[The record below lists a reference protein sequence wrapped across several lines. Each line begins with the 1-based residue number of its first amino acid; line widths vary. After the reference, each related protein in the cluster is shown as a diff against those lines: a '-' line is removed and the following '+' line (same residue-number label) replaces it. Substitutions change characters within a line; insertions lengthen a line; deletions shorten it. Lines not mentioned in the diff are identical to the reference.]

1 MSVDFLEYELNP
13 YTIHRHLRDN
23 DSEQRW
29 LIKTAKKSSSYSKLE
44 EEIYS
49 LRCMLEQMVIEG
61 RSMTSDAVIELSTIL
76 DSKINEYM
84 KDSANSR

>member
-1 MSVDFLEYELNP
+1 MSMVFLEYQPKPYRNQMHLNQ
-13 YTIHRHLRDN
+13 D

-29 LIKTAKKSSSYSKLE
+29 LIKTANKSYSNSHLE

-84 KDSANSR
+84 KHSVKSR

>member
-1 MSVDFLEYELNP
+1 MSMAFLEYQLNP
-13 YTIHRHLRDN
+13 YRNHMHLREN
-23 DSEQRW
+23 DSDQRW
-29 LIKTAKKSSSYSKLE
+29 LVKTTKKTNPHALLE

-49 LRCMLEQMVIEG
+49 LRRMLEQMVLEG

-84 KDSANSR
+84 NKSKKNR

>member
-1 MSVDFLEYELNP
+1 MAFLDYQLNP
-13 YTIHRHLRDN
+13 YRNHMHLREN

-29 LIKTAKKSSSYSKLE
+29 LIKTAKRSSLASHLE

-49 LRCMLEQMVIEG
+49 LRSMLEQMVLEG
-61 RSMTSDAVIELSTIL
+61 RLMTSDAVIELSTIL

-84 KDSANSR
+84 KNSAKSR